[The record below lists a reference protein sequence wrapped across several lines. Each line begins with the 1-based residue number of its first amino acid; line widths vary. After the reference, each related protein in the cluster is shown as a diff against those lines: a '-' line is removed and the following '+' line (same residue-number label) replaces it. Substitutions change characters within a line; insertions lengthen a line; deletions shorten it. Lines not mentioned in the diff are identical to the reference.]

1 MSREE
6 VEALIDGYLLGDQTD
21 RESVFRKIAGWHTE
35 IESAAPILRAI
46 ALVGSRAADESL
58 MALRLSLSGHPV
70 SDQAVKELKAATAA
84 IRHGEVAGRDR
95 YFASLKG
102 ASKNRDG
109 RLGSAFSA
117 GSSSPEP

>member
-58 MALRLSLSGHPV
+58 MALRLSLSGRSV
-70 SDQAVKELKAATAA
+70 SDQAVKELKAATSA

-95 YFASLKG
+95 YFALLK
-102 ASKNRDG
+102 
-109 RLGSAFSA
+109 
-117 GSSSPEP
+117 